1 MAEIVRG
8 GIMSIDKGQFEGA
21 HSLGMN
27 HWQTMFHVILPQAIK
42 NIMPSI
48 GNEFVV
54 NIKDMSHANN
64 DFRRSLWTGNNL
76 QMTLMNINAGE
87 DIGAEIHSQTDQIII
102 VANGHGVFL
111 YGDSLEHLDNQTP
124 LFKHSTIFI
133 PEKTYHNIVNTSN
146 VPLTLISIYA
156 NNIFLLCTE
165 TKINKYY
172 EQDI

>member
-1 MAEIVRG
+1 MDYYNMNYLYRHKEDSDYG
-8 GIMSIDKGQFEGA
+8 GK
-21 HSLGMN
+21 
-27 HWQTMFHVILPQAIK
+27 P
-42 NIMPSI
+42 
-48 GNEFVV
+48 FVV

-156 NNIFLLCTE
+156 PPNHPFGTVQKE
-165 TKINKYY
+165 KQEHFHY
-172 EQDI
+172 